1 VAHIGTEAAADA
13 TKQVVTLATGIIGL
27 TVTFAEKFKSKD
39 EIVVLWTMKGSWIC
53 FGVAIAFGVWTLLA
67 IAGVANKAAQ
77 AAPAKVPDADE
88 TSIRIPAIVMVL
100 AFVAGMVMVIWTGFK
115 QFG

>member
-1 VAHIGTEAAADA
+1 MAHTGTEAAAAA
-13 TKQVVTLATGIIGL
+13 TKQIVTLASGFIGL
-27 TVTFAEKFKSKD
+27 TVTFAEKFKGKD

-53 FGVAIAFGVWTLLA
+53 FGVAIAFGVWALLA
-67 IAGVANKAAQ
+67 ITGVANKAALD
-77 AAPAKVPDADE
+77 AAVPNADE

-100 AFVAGMVMVIWTGFK
+100 AFVVGMVMVIWTGFE